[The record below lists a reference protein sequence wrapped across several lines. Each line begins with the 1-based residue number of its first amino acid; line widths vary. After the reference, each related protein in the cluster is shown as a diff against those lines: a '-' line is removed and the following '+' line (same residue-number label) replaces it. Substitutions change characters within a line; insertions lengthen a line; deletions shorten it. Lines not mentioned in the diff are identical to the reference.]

1 MQVNREPVLVHGGPI
16 LTMAGADT
24 DPRPEALLLVD
35 GRVAATGSR
44 AELEGLAGTSARPL
58 DLRGAVALPGLVDTH
73 PHLLHFAMRRGS
85 FVDLA
90 DARNHAEIVERIAA
104 RAATA
109 ARGEWIYCTPVGEP
123 WYFIRRS
130 WRDLAERRLPD
141 RHVLDRAAPDNPVM
155 IQAWT
160 PVTPNIVAF
169 NSAALR
175 ALSLTDFI
183 PDQVCGV
190 TFEKDDDGRLT
201 GILRGPVN
209 NMYCF
214 DPYWTQI
221 QARLPPPKL
230 DLEATTRAAMAEYNR
245 LGVTSVY
252 EAHNMVEAHIAAYA
266 ALHARGELSVRVMA
280 AMEVE
285 PYAFAPFQPKTMAEF
300 EAALERARALN
311 REGDDW
317 FRVRGATLSD
327 GGPCGPGYLRINEP
341 YLGPDGAVIDRA
353 PRFMSRAKEER
364 FVAFCREHGLRG
376 NFVAGAYADI
386 EDFLQVME
394 CDPGRDAIQAAGW
407 LMQHCILISPDQ
419 GERLFALGLDVT
431 TSSSFSWGKGVLYG
445 ERIGRHVWRDQ
456 VPIARLLRTGLNVGC
471 GSDWGPKNIFEHIA
485 LATTHE
491 FGVHPACGPGHR
503 NDGPDHAVSRQEAL
517 ALWTRRA
524 GQVLRWDG
532 IGTLAPGAHADLV
545 VIDRDPL
552 TCPVADLPGAEV
564 LLTLSAGRPVHDSGA
579 LPF

>member
-1 MQVNREPVLVHGGPI
+1 VQANREPILVHGGPI
-16 LTMAGADT
+16 HTMVESGPEAA
-24 DPRPEALLLVD
+24 PEALLLVD
-35 GRVAATGSR
+35 GRVAAAGAR
-44 AELEGLAGTSARPL
+44 RDLAAQAGAGTRDL
-58 DLRGAVALPGLVDTH
+58 DLRGATAMPGLVDTH

-85 FVDLA
+85 FVDLT
-90 DARNHAEIVERIAA
+90 DARNHAEIVARIAA
-104 RAATA
+104 RAAEVPK
-109 ARGEWIYCTPVGEP
+109 GEWIYCTPVGEP

-141 RHVLDRAAPDNPVM
+141 RTVLDRAAPDHPVM

-160 PVTPNIVAF
+160 PVTPNVVAF

-175 ALSLTDFI
+175 ALSITDFI
-183 PDQVCGV
+183 PDRVCGV
-190 TFEKDDDGRLT
+190 ELEKDDAGRLT

-221 QARLPPPKL
+221 QARLPPPRL

-245 LGVTSVY
+245 LGVTSIY
-252 EAHNMVEAHIAAYA
+252 EAHNMVESHIQAYA
-266 ALHARGELSVRVMA
+266 SLHARGELSLRVMA

-285 PYAFAPFQPKTMAEF
+285 PYAFAPFQPRTMAEF

-311 REGDDW
+311 RTGDDW
-317 FRVRGATLSD
+317 FRVCGATLSD
-327 GGPCGPGYLRINEP
+327 GGPCGPGFLRTFEP
-341 YLGPDGAVIDRA
+341 YLGPEGETIARA
-353 PRFMSRAKEER
+353 PRFMSVEKEER
-364 FVAFCREHGLRG
+364 FVAFCREHGLRA

-386 EDFLQVME
+386 EDFLNVME
-394 CDPGRDAIQAAGW
+394 RDPGRDRIARSRW

-419 GERLFALGLDVT
+419 GERLHALGFDVT
-431 TSSSFSWGKGVLYG
+431 TSSSFSWGKGMLYG
-445 ERIGRHVWRDQ
+445 ERLGRHVWRDQ

-471 GSDWGPKNIFEHIA
+471 GSDWGPKNMFEHIA

-491 FGVHPACGPGHR
+491 FGVHPSCGPGHR
-503 NDGPDHAVSRQEAL
+503 NDGPDHAVSRAEAV

-524 GQVLRWDG
+524 GQVLGWDG

-545 VIDRDPL
+545 VVDRDPL
-552 TCPVADLPGAEV
+552 ACAVEALPGTEV
-564 LLTLSAGRPVHDSGA
+564 LLTLSAGRAVHDSGR
-579 LPF
+579 LDF